1 MFERF
6 TERARKVVVLAQEE
20 ARHFNHNYIGT
31 EHLLLGL
38 LREDEGV
45 AARALASLNVTLD
58 EVREQ
63 VESIV
68 GYGEEGTGAQ
78 APFTPRSKKVLEL
91 ALREALQL
99 GHNYIG
105 TEHILLGLVRESRVS
120 RPAYSR
126 NLDVDPDKVRREVV
140 RMLGGGRGRSRGGG
154 GEGGGRG
161 VEAKRPKTRQLDQYG
176 RNLTAYAEEDK
187 LDPVI
192 GRSQEI
198 ARIMQIL
205 VRRTKNNP
213 VIIGEPGVGKTAI
226 VEGLAEEIAEARVP
240 DILADKEVYTL
251 DLGAL
256 VAGSKYRGEFEERLK
271 KIMKEITDHGDI
283 ILFIDEIHNLV
294 GAGAAEGAIDAAPIL
309 KPASPR

>member
-45 AARALASLNVTLD
+45 AARALAALGVTLD

-105 TEHILLGLVRESRVS
+105 TEHILLGLVRESEGVAARVLS
-120 RPAYSR
+120 

-140 RMLGGGRGRSRGGG
+140 RMLGSEDEEVGESSRARSWHSRAH
-154 GEGGGRG
+154 
-161 VEAKRPKTRQLDQYG
+161 AKR
-176 RNLTAYAEEDK
+176 A
-187 LDPVI
+187 PVQ
-192 GRSQEI
+192 GTGGLAPR
-198 ARIMQIL
+198 R
-205 VRRTKNNP
+205 RRTLLGS
-213 VIIGEPGVGKTAI
+213 IGDAT
-226 VEGLAEEIAEARVP
+226 
-240 DILADKEVYTL
+240 
-251 DLGAL
+251 
-256 VAGSKYRGEFEERLK
+256 RG
-271 KIMKEITDHGDI
+271 
-283 ILFIDEIHNLV
+283 
-294 GAGAAEGAIDAAPIL
+294 P
-309 KPASPR
+309 

>member
-6 TERARKVVVLAQEE
+6 TERARKVVVLAQDE

-45 AARALASLNVTLD
+45 AAQALYSLNVALD

-91 ALREALQL
+91 ALREA
-99 GHNYIG
+99 
-105 TEHILLGLVRESRVS
+105 ILLGLVRESEGVAARVLS
-120 RPAYSR
+120 

-140 RMLGGGRGRSRGGG
+140 RRLGGGRSRSRGGG
-154 GEGGGRG
+154 EAGGGRG
-161 VEAKRPKTRQLDQYG
+161 VEPKRPKTRQLDQYG
-176 RNLTAYAEEDK
+176 RNLTGYAEEDK

-226 VEGLAEEIAEARVP
+226 VEGLAEEIAEGKVP
-240 DILADKEVYTL
+240 EILGNKEVYTL

-271 KIMKEITDHGDI
+271 KIMKEITDHGDV

-294 GAGAAEGAIDAAPIL
+294 GAGAAEGAIDAASIL
-309 KPASPR
+309 KPA

>member
-20 ARHFNHNYIGT
+20 ARNFNHNYIGT

-105 TEHILLGLVRESRVS
+105 TEHILLGLAVESEGVAARVLS
-120 RPAYSR
+120 
-126 NLDVDPDKVRREVV
+126 N
-140 RMLGGGRGRSRGGG
+140 LGGSEKGRVRVGKKRSHWWRPVPGSTGEIPPYSGGG
-154 GEGGGRG
+154 W
-161 VEAKRPKTRQLDQYG
+161 
-176 RNLTAYAEEDK
+176 
-187 LDPVI
+187 
-192 GRSQEI
+192 
-198 ARIMQIL
+198 
-205 VRRTKNNP
+205 KN
-213 VIIGEPGVGKTAI
+213 
-226 VEGLAEEIAEARVP
+226 
-240 DILADKEVYTL
+240 
-251 DLGAL
+251 
-256 VAGSKYRGEFEERLK
+256 S
-271 KIMKEITDHGDI
+271 
-283 ILFIDEIHNLV
+283 
-294 GAGAAEGAIDAAPIL
+294 
-309 KPASPR
+309 ASPRASTANPRCCSSTSTTPTRYGTPTTLRR

>member
-1 MFERF
+1 M
-6 TERARKVVVLAQEE
+6 LAQEE

-68 GYGEEGTGAQ
+68 GYGEEGSGGQ

-105 TEHILLGLVRESRVS
+105 TEHILLGLVRESEGVAARVLN
-120 RPAYSR
+120 

-140 RMLGGGRGRSRGGG
+140 RMLGGGRSGRGRGGSGEGGSSRGGG
-154 GEGGGRG
+154 G
-161 VEAKRPKTRQLDQYG
+161 EAKRPKTRQLDQYG
-176 RNLTAYAEEDK
+176 RNLTAFAEDDQ

-192 GRSQEI
+192 GRSQGDRADHADPGTSHQEQPGDYRG
-198 ARIMQIL
+198 AG
-205 VRRTKNNP
+205 RRQDGHRRRDSRRRSPKTVSPTCSPTKRS
-213 VIIGEPGVGKTAI
+213 TRWTSA
-226 VEGLAEEIAEARVP
+226 
-240 DILADKEVYTL
+240 
-251 DLGAL
+251 AL

-294 GAGAAEGAIDAAPIL
+294 GAGGRRGRDRRRLHPQAGAGA
-309 KPASPR
+309 R

>member
-45 AARALASLNVTLD
+45 AARALSSLNVTLD

-68 GYGEEGTGAQ
+68 GYGEEGTGGQ

-105 TEHILLGLVRESRVS
+105 TEHILLGLVRESEGVAARVLS
-120 RPAYSR
+120 
-126 NLDVDPDKVRREVV
+126 NLGVDPDKVRREVV
-140 RMLGGGRGRSRGGG
+140 RMLGGGRSQLGDRLFVVAFERPTDF
-154 GEGGGRG
+154 RKHRVG
-161 VEAKRPKTRQLDQYG
+161 VHVDRQGVVRAD
-176 RNLTAYAEEDK
+176 
-187 LDPVI
+187 VV
-192 GRSQEI
+192 
-198 ARIMQIL
+198 
-205 VRRTKNNP
+205 VRRTAR
-213 VIIGEPGVGKTAI
+213 ER
-226 VEGLAEEIAEARVP
+226 RVP
-240 DILADKEVYTL
+240 
-251 DLGAL
+251 G
-256 VAGSKYRGEFEERLK
+256 RL
-271 KIMKEITDHGDI
+271 
-283 ILFIDEIHNLV
+283 L
-294 GAGAAEGAIDAAPIL
+294 
-309 KPASPR
+309 

>member
-1 MFERF
+1 MSERF
-6 TERARKVVVLAQEE
+6 TERACKVVVLAQEE

-45 AARALASLNVTLD
+45 AARALGSLNVTLD

-68 GYGEEGTGAQ
+68 GYGEEGSGGK
-78 APFTPRSKKVLEL
+78 APVTPRSKKVLEL

-105 TEHILLGLVRESRVS
+105 TEHILLGLVRES
-120 RPAYSR
+120 
-126 NLDVDPDKVRREVV
+126 E
-140 RMLGGGRGRSRGGG
+140 
-154 GEGGGRG
+154 GGRG

-176 RNLTAYAEEDK
+176 RNLTAFADEGK

-198 ARIMQIL
+198 ERIMQIL

-213 VIIGEPGVGKTAI
+213 FIIGEPGVGKTAI
-226 VEGLAEEIAEARVP
+226 VEGLAQEISEDRVP
-240 DILADKEVYTL
+240 EILADKEVYTL

-256 VAGSKYRGEFEERLK
+256 VAGPKYRGEFEGRLK
-271 KIMKEITDHGDI
+271 KIMKEITDHG
-283 ILFIDEIHNLV
+283 
-294 GAGAAEGAIDAAPIL
+294 
-309 KPASPR
+309 